1 MHSQALHIDEKES
14 SKENHYFLKAAV
26 QQLQAADRSS
36 TINLPSIL
44 YLCIM
49 MIPNITTGWDLECA
63 GSKFCKAS

>member
-44 YLCIM
+44 YLCKQC
-49 MIPNITTGWDLECA
+49 L
-63 GSKFCKAS
+63 SKRMPGQL